1 MEQFDKLY
9 KQLMQEKWS
18 LRDIEEADYDLLL
31 ELFLSGDEPQEEK
44 QDAVDFFAKF
54 LSPEDLARAKG
65 EIE

>member
-1 MEQFDKLY
+1 
-9 KQLMQEKWS
+9 MQEKWS
-18 LRDIEEADYDLLL
+18 LRDIEEADYELLL

-44 QDAVDFFAKF
+44 QNAVDFFASL

>member
-18 LRDIEEADYDLLL
+18 LKDIEDADYELLL
-31 ELFLSGDEPQEEK
+31 ELFLSGDEHKEEK
-44 QDAVDFFAKF
+44 QDAVDFFASL

>member
-1 MEQFDKLY
+1 
-9 KQLMQEKWS
+9 MQEKWS
-18 LRDIEEADYDLLL
+18 LKDIEDADYELLL